1 LTNAIAQQHFKS
13 FLLWR
18 PTTMRILV
26 TPWRIMGRLIMMA
39 VGFLLR
45 SMANRNQRELS
56 IIGKDVVIESRAS
69 DHIWIAAVRDF
80 SVTA

>member
-1 LTNAIAQQHFKS
+1 
-13 FLLWR
+13 
-18 PTTMRILV
+18 
-26 TPWRIMGRLIMMA
+26 MMA

-56 IIGKDVVIESRAS
+56 IIGKDVGIESRAS

>member
-1 LTNAIAQQHFKS
+1 
-13 FLLWR
+13 
-18 PTTMRILV
+18 M

-56 IIGKDVVIESRAS
+56 IIGKDVGIESRAS